1 MEQKAQASWYRCQV
15 TPLLRL
21 IGRSDQCQ
29 GKNSTEVIK
38 ALVEYGASLS
48 IPATE
53 VESSSIMYRF
63 ACFFET
69 KTNKRSRYYFE
80 NLFCLAVRLRPS
92 HFDFRGIELILSKH
106 LSLISVSFVGFSL
119 KRSY

>member
-1 MEQKAQASWYRCQV
+1 MEQKAQASRYRCQV

-21 IGRSDQCQ
+21 FIEHGRSDQCQ

-38 ALVEYGASLS
+38 VLVKSGAFLS

-63 ACFFET
+63 ACFFLKQKRT
-69 KTNKRSRYYFE
+69 KDLHIILKAYF
-80 NLFCLAVRLRPS
+80 A
-92 HFDFRGIELILSKH
+92 
-106 LSLISVSFVGFSL
+106 
-119 KRSY
+119 